1 MVLTITE
8 VKKYLNID
16 FNDNDEYLQTLLD
29 AAKERA
35 STIMGIP
42 QTVTVIDDLGNE
54 SVIDNPDF
62 TTDEINNAIL
72 NDIAFA
78 YQSRGEKE
86 STSTSAT
93 ETYRRRSVRPML

>member
-1 MVLTITE
+1 MMLTLDK

-16 FNDNDEYLQTLLD
+16 FNDNDDYLKTLLD

-35 STIMGIP
+35 SSIMGIP
-42 QTVTVIDDLGNE
+42 QTIIVVDELGNE
-54 SVIDNPDF
+54 LVIDNPDF
-62 TTDEINNAIL
+62 DNDEVNNAIL

>member
-1 MVLTITE
+1 MILLDD
-8 VKKYLNID
+8 VKEALHID
-16 FNDNDEYLQTLLD
+16 FDDQDNYLQSLLD
-29 AAKERA
+29 ASKERA
-35 STIMGIP
+35 SAIMGIP
-42 QTVTVIDDLGNE
+42 QTITVVDELGNE
-54 SVIDNPDF
+54 LVIDNPDF
-62 TTDEINNAIL
+62 DNDEVNNAIL

>member
-1 MVLTITE
+1 MMLTLDK

-16 FNDNDEYLQTLLD
+16 FNDNDDYLKTLLD

-35 STIMGIP
+35 SSIMGIP
-42 QTVTVIDDLGNE
+42 QTVTVVDDLGNE
-54 SVIDNPDF
+54 SIIDNPAF
-62 TTDEINNAIL
+62 STDEINNAIL

-78 YQSRGEKE
+78 YQSRGESE
-86 STSTSAT
+86 STSSSST

>member
-1 MVLTITE
+1 MALTIIE

-16 FNDNDEYLQTLLD
+16 FDDNDEYLQSLLD
-29 AAKERA
+29 ASKERA
-35 STIMGIP
+35 SSIMGIP
-42 QTVTVIDDLGNE
+42 QMITVVDELGNE

-62 TTDEINNAIL
+62 DNDEVNNAIL

-78 YQSRGEKE
+78 YQSRGESE
-86 STSTSAT
+86 STSASAT

>member
-1 MVLTITE
+1 MMLTLDK

-16 FNDNDEYLQTLLD
+16 FNDNDEYLQSLLD
-29 AAKERA
+29 ASKERA
-35 STIMGIP
+35 SAIMGIP
-42 QTVTVIDDLGNE
+42 QTVTVVDDLGNE
-54 SVIDNPDF
+54 SIIDNPDF
-62 TTDEINNAIL
+62 DNDEVNNAIL

-86 STSTSAT
+86 STSASAT

>member
-1 MVLTITE
+1 MALTIIE

-16 FNDNDEYLQTLLD
+16 FDDNDEYLQSLLD
-29 AAKERA
+29 ASKERA
-35 STIMGIP
+35 SAIMGIP
-42 QTVTVIDDLGNE
+42 QMITVVDELGNE

-62 TTDEINNAIL
+62 DNDEVNNAIL

-86 STSTSAT
+86 STSSSST

>member
-1 MVLTITE
+1 MITLDD
-8 VKKYLNID
+8 VKEALHID
-16 FNDNDEYLQTLLD
+16 FTDQDSYLQSLLD
-29 AAKERA
+29 ASKERA
-35 STIMGIP
+35 SAIMGIP
-42 QTVTVIDDLGNE
+42 QMITVVDELGNE
-54 SVIDNPDF
+54 SVIDNPNFDN
-62 TTDEINNAIL
+62 DEVNNAIL